1 MGGSSYSG
9 PPIRAKIPIS
19 MELTAC
25 ALFDGIPDKEL
36 KKIQAEMTEIKHP
49 AGKEIMVRGDDGVGF
64 MVILAGEAEV
74 RLPNRTA
81 RLKVGDH
88 FGEMALLD
96 HQGRSA
102 SIVAVTPLTVS
113 AVASWEFESFLA
125 EHPKVAYHMLQSM
138 SRRLR
143 DADNR

>member
-1 MGGSSYSG
+1 
-9 PPIRAKIPIS
+9 
-19 MELTAC
+19 MELQAC
-25 ALFDGIPDKEL
+25 KLFEGLPDKEMT
-36 KKIQAEMTEIKHP
+36 KIETEMTEVTHP

-64 MVILAGEAEV
+64 MVIREGEAEA
-74 RLPNRTA
+74 RLPNRTV
-81 RLKVGDH
+81 RMGPGDH

-102 SIVAVTPLTVS
+102 SIVAVTPLRVS

-125 EHPKVAYHMLQSM
+125 AHPKVAYHMLQTM

-143 DADNR
+143 EADSS